1 MPPHASSPGIRYGA
15 AVVCAAA
22 AVLLRVGLT
31 SVWGLKFP
39 YLTFYPAVL
48 VAAWIGGFGPGLLTT
63 LLCGLSAAYFWLPPL
78 GSVAIAAIGDRISM
92 GGFLLIGL
100 TISALNELL
109 QRRERYAQNVIEGV
123 TDAFAILDRK
133 WRYRVANEQMI
144 RLTRRPR
151 QDLIGHSFWTVS
163 PQLVGTD
170 FEAVARRAVT
180 TGQPE
185 RFEFF
190 YPTLGAWAEVHLYPS
205 REGVALYLRDIAAQK
220 QIEQMSSR
228 LAAIV
233 ESSDDAIVG
242 KDTNG
247 VVQSWNAAA
256 ERVFGWTAEEAIG
269 RHITFIIPPD
279 RHYEEDHVL
288 ARIRRGEKVDHFET
302 VRVHKDGRLLDIALT
317 ISPIRDS
324 SGRIIGASKIARDIT
339 ARKQVERDLA
349 ALLAREQAARADAEA
364 ANRAKDDFLTTL
376 SHELRTP
383 LNAVYGWAAMLR
395 AGQLDAPTLHKAIDA
410 IMRNANAQVQLID
423 DLLDVSRIASGKL
436 RLDMQPVAPRDAI
449 EAAVEAVRPAALAKE
464 IQVHLDLAADT
475 GPITGD
481 ANRLQQIVWNLLS
494 NAVKFTPSGGRVGVR
509 LRTIGGYVEIAVT
522 DTGAG
527 IASDFLPHVF
537 ERFRQEDS
545 SSTRAH
551 GGLGLGLTLVKQL
564 VELHGGSVRAESAG
578 IGRGATFTIVLP
590 CRPAALAPAAT
601 DRHPTSALAVPLP
614 RSSELTGIRVLVID
628 DDLDGAILLT
638 TILERAGALVEAA
651 HSAAEGFKQFS
662 TAPPDVL
669 ISDIEMPEEDGYS
682 LISRIR
688 AREPAEGGR
697 VPAIALTAYGRRE
710 DRLHAIA
717 AGYSMHVPKPVD
729 PAELLTLVASLARR

>member
-1 MPPHASSPGIRYGA
+1 MPLRASTPGIRYGA
-15 AVVCAAA
+15 AVVCAVA
-22 AVLLRVGLT
+22 AVLLRMALA
-31 SVWGLKFP
+31 SVWGVKFP
-39 YLTFYPAVL
+39 YLTLFPAVL
-48 VAAWIGGFGPGLLTT
+48 TAAWIGGFGPGLLAA
-63 LLCGLSAAYFWLPPL
+63 LLGALSAAYLWLPPV
-78 GSVAIAAIGDRISM
+78 GSVAIADVGDRIAT
-92 GGFLLIGL
+92 GAFLLIGV
-100 TISALNELL
+100 TISALTELL
-109 QRRERYAQNVIEGV
+109 HRRERYAQDVVEGV

-133 WRYRVANEQMI
+133 WRYRVANEPMI
-144 RLTRRPR
+144 RLTGRSRR
-151 QDLIGHSFWTVS
+151 DLIGHSFWTAS
-163 PQLVGTD
+163 PELVGTH
-170 FEAVARRAVT
+170 FEAVARRAAT

-190 YPTLGAWAEVHLYPS
+190 YPALRGWAEVHLYPS

-242 KDTNG
+242 KDING

-256 ERVFGWTAEEAIG
+256 ERVFGWTADEAVG
-269 RHITFIIPPD
+269 RHITLIIPPE

-302 VRVHKDGRLLDIALT
+302 VRVHKDGRLLDVSLT
-317 ISPIRDS
+317 ISPIRDA

-349 ALLAREQAARADAEA
+349 ALLAREQAARAEAEA
-364 ANRAKDDFLTTL
+364 GNRAKDDFLTTL

-395 AGQLDAPTLHKAIDA
+395 TGQLDTPTLHKAIDA

-436 RLDMQPVAPRDAI
+436 RLEMQPVAPRDPI
-449 EAAVEAVRPAALAKE
+449 EAAVEAVRPAALAKD
-464 IQVHLDLAADT
+464 IQVHLDLSAGA

-494 NAVKFTPSGGRVGVR
+494 NAVKFTPPGGRVDVR
-509 LRTIGGYVEIAVT
+509 LRKIDAHVEIAVT

-527 IASDFLPHVF
+527 IAPDFLPHVF

-578 IGRGATFTIVLP
+578 VGRGATFTIVLP
-590 CRPAALAPAAT
+590 CRPALTPAGAT
-601 DRHPTSALAVPLP
+601 ERLPTSALAAPLP
-614 RSSELTGIRVLVID
+614 RSRELTGIRVLVID

-638 TILERAGALVEAA
+638 TILERAGAVVEAA
-651 HSAAEGFKQFS
+651 HSAAEGFKLFS
-662 TAPPDVL
+662 TTPPDVL

-688 AREPAEGGR
+688 ALEPGQGGR

-710 DRLHAIA
+710 DRLRAIA